1 MFADHGYLCTVKT
14 KEEEKMGKEKNHSD
28 ETANGI
34 DKMER
39 SYGRIP
45 FFADAKEK
53 GMPFIRISE
62 GAFKGIVMVIDTG
75 CTDNV
80 MFGYAYQQLK
90 DRMRPL
96 EETVNQI
103 GIDGIGTTRKMA
115 RGNLAFCGKEYEMTF
130 VVREDNVAGIE
141 LSKEMGFPIAGL
153 IGTFFMAEQGWTI
166 DLARQ
171 EIVIPTSASCTTDI
185 ETVIW

>member
-1 MFADHGYLCTVKT
+1 M
-14 KEEEKMGKEKNHSD
+14 EKEKNVG
-28 ETANGI
+28 EEMTRRI

-39 SYGRIP
+39 SYCRIP
-45 FFADAKEK
+45 FYADANEM

-103 GIDGIGTTRKMA
+103 GIDGIGTTRKKA
-115 RGNLAFCGKEYEMTF
+115 SGTLAFCGKECEMTF
-130 VVREDNVAGIE
+130 VVREDNIAGIE
-141 LSKEMGFPIAGL
+141 LSNEMGFPITGL
-153 IGTFFMAEQGWTI
+153 IGTFFMAEQGWII
-166 DLARQ
+166 DFMRQ
-171 EIVIPTSASCTTDI
+171 EIVIP
-185 ETVIW
+185 EM

>member
-1 MFADHGYLCTVKT
+1 
-14 KEEEKMGKEKNHSD
+14 MGKEKNIGEGKAKGRS
-28 ETANGI
+28 N
-34 DKMER
+34 MER
-39 SYGRIP
+39 SYYRIP
-45 FFADAKEK
+45 FYADANVM

-90 DRMRPL
+90 DRMIPL
-96 EETVNQI
+96 EEMVNHF

-115 RGNLAFCGKEYEMTF
+115 SGVLAFCGKEYEMTF

-141 LSKEMGFPIAGL
+141 LSKEMGFPITGL
-153 IGTFFMAEQGWTI
+153 IGTYFMAEQGWVI
-166 DLARQ
+166 DFGKQ
-171 EIVIPTSASCTTDI
+171 EVLIP
-185 ETVIW
+185 VV